1 MQNMFYLVL
10 LTTMVCLSVVGVE
23 GESPPVEIIQ
33 PPGKC
38 VHQAACTIDH
48 HKNFGFCMPN
58 TRVLNG
64 ELMRTI

>member
-1 MQNMFYLVL
+1 MQSMFYLVL

-23 GESPPVEIIQ
+23 GESPPVEPPPP
-33 PPGKC
+33 PPGEC
-38 VHQAACTIDH
+38 VHQATCTKDH
-48 HKNFGFCMPN
+48 HKNFLSK